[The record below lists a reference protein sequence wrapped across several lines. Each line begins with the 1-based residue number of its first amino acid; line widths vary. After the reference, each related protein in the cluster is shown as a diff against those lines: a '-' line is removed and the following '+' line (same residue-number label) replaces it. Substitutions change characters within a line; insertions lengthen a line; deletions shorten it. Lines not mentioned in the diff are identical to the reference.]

1 MANAMKIKQAAVD
14 GAIGIYSLL
23 SAAKKG
29 MLSNQPAIAKEART
43 QVRQQHINAT
53 RVNVTLEI
61 NLAIVLGR

>member
-53 RVNVTLEI
+53 
-61 NLAIVLGR
+61 